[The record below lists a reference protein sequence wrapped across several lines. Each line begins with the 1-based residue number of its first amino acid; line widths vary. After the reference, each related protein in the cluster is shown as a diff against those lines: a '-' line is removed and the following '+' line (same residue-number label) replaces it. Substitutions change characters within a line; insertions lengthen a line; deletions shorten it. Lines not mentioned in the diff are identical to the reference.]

1 MTMTMTSEA
10 ITPFTIAIDEA
21 ALTDLRERLAFTR
34 WPKVAS
40 TEWEHGQPLP
50 FVQELADRW
59 LHGFDWRRHEAA
71 LNAWPQFTTV
81 IDGQPIHFLHVRSP
95 EPDALPLLMMHGWP
109 SSVFEFLDLIGPLTD
124 PRAHGLEGAQ
134 AFHLVLPSLPG
145 FGFSSPLAS
154 TGWNSAR
161 TARAFDTL
169 MKRLGYARYGAVG
182 NDVGALIGR
191 ELGILGPDGLI
202 GVHLQQIFAFPKG
215 EPGEMDRLTPFERE
229 GFAGLDMF
237 QRFAGYQAIQSKRP
251 ATLGYGLVDSPVAL
265 LAWMAELYTGF
276 LGSRA
281 ERFDKDRYLANV
293 SLYWFTATGGSAA
306 EIYREDS
313 LAGTGYR
320 EERNA
325 TPTGVAVFPEDFR
338 SVRSFAERSN
348 AIVHW
353 TEMPR
358 GGHFAALDAP
368 DLLMADVR
376 SFFATLA

>member
-1 MTMTMTSEA
+1 MTSEA

-34 WPKVAS
+34 WPKLAS
-40 TEWEHGQPLP
+40 TEWERGQPLP
-50 FVQELADRW
+50 FVQDLTDRW
-59 LHGFDWRRHEAA
+59 LHDFDWRQHEAA
-71 LNAWPQFTTV
+71 LNAWPQFTTL

-95 EPDALPLLMMHGWP
+95 ERDALPLLMMHGWP
-109 SSVFEFLDLIGPLTD
+109 SSVFEFLDMIGPLTD
-124 PRAHGLEGAQ
+124 PRAHGLEAAQ

-161 TARAFDTL
+161 TARAFDAL
-169 MKRLGYARYGAVG
+169 MKRLGYARYAAAG

-215 EPGEMDRLTPFERE
+215 EPGEMERLTPFERE
-229 GFAGLDMF
+229 GFAGLDTF

-276 LGSRA
+276 LGERA

-353 TEMPR
+353 TQMPR
-358 GGHFAALDAP
+358 GGHFASLDAP

>member
-1 MTMTMTSEA
+1 MTMTSEA

-59 LHGFDWRRHEAA
+59 LHGFDWRQHEAA
-71 LNAWPQFTTV
+71 LNAWPQFTTL

-215 EPGEMDRLTPFERE
+215 EPGEMERLTPFEME

-276 LGSRA
+276 LGERA

-320 EERNA
+320 EQRNA

>member
-1 MTMTMTSEA
+1 MTMTSEA

-40 TEWEHGQPLP
+40 TEWEHGQPLA
-50 FVQELADRW
+50 FVQDLADRW
-59 LHGFDWRRHEAA
+59 LHGFDWRQHEAA
-71 LNAWPQFTTV
+71 LNAWPQFTTP

-161 TARAFDTL
+161 TARAFDML

-229 GFAGLDMF
+229 GFAGLDIF

-276 LGSRA
+276 LGERA